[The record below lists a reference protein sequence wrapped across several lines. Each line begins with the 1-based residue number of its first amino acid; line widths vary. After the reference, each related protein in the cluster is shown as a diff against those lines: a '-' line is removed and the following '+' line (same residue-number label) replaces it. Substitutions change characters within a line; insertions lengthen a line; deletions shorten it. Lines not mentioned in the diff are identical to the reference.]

1 MGQESVDQA
10 ITVRTTKDWWVR
22 GATVCVVLAWLIWL
36 VYGVARSLASQSVET
51 TTLERLGQFGDMF
64 GALNALFT
72 ALAFVAVW
80 WTGRMQREELILQR
94 NELKLQRAELADTR
108 STISRQTF
116 ESMFFQTLALVRELQ
131 DSLYMSVIGS
141 QPYIG
146 QRAMRRFARI
156 AEELPMRL
164 PNSVLTSTDSNLL
177 KEELGRLFS
186 EHIYS
191 EQEDTLGPYFRT
203 LYQIFKLIDSQVGL
217 SEEARRQYAGLA
229 RAQLNSNE
237 LIVLALN
244 GCTLNGD
251 GFRAYIEKYALLK
264 HYPKSA
270 TKPLVVRC
278 YGHEAF
284 L

>member
-1 MGQESVDQA
+1 MGQESMDEA
-10 ITVRTTKDWWVR
+10 IAVRPTKDWWVR
-22 GATVCVVLAWLIWL
+22 GATVCVVLAWLSWL
-36 VYGVARSLASQSVET
+36 VYGVARSLASQSGAT

-116 ESMFFQTLALVRELQ
+116 ESMFFQTLALARELQ
-131 DSLYMSVIGS
+131 DSLYIRVQIGE
-141 QPYIG
+141 PYRG
-146 QRAMRRFARI
+146 QEAMRRFARI
-156 AEELPMRL
+156 AEEFPSML
-164 PNSVLTSTDSNLL
+164 PNPVLTGTDNNAL
-177 KEELGRLFS
+177 KENLGKLFS
-186 EHIYS
+186 ARIYS

-203 LYQIFKLIDSQVGL
+203 LYQIFKLIDGQAGL

-237 LIVLALN
+237 LMVLALN
-244 GCTLNGD
+244 GCTLNGE

-270 TKPLVVRC
+270 TKALVVRC